1 MKRIL
6 QIPAAIIK
14 GIVTIFKTIFNSI
27 VIALKAIFKTIVS
40 IFTAI
45 YKGIIAVITAIIRG
59 IQQFFAFLKRQILA
73 FIAALKNPFGT
84 SVGSTKGLIYAL
96 ITGVIVA
103 LLTIGLQPFGLSE
116 FNHDSK
122 TLYLAGFGVMA
133 FLGVIIGMFLLP
145 MLLQNFYD
153 EHHWTVGKQI
163 IQITLISL
171 IISVL
176 CVIYSN
182 IFNIVK
188 LDFITIF
195 IIALAIG
202 LLGGTM
208 LTFIQESMQKGK
220 YITNAN
226 NISRNLGSLK
236 IPTSK
241 QALPVLLFGES
252 SNKLSLLPNQL
263 IYAETSAASTDFYYQ
278 NLTGIEKKTVNDS
291 LANVEK
297 EFASHPQFVRCGKSQ
312 IVNIKA
318 LKNVTGSA
326 RGYQIELSRVDK
338 KMSVSRK
345 NLGNFEKA
353 VS

>member
-1 MKRIL
+1 MKQIL

-14 GIVTIFKTIFNSI
+14 GIITIFKAIFNGI
-27 VIALKAIFKTIVS
+27 VIAIKAIYKAIVS

-59 IQQFFAFLKRQILA
+59 IQQFFSFIRRQILA

-84 SVGSTKGLIYAL
+84 SVSSMKGLIYA
-96 ITGVIVA
+96 IIVGVIVSILA
-103 LLTIGLQPFGLSE
+103 IGLQPFGLSE

-122 TLYLAGFGVMA
+122 ILYLAGFGLMA
-133 FLGVIIGMFLLP
+133 FLGMIIGKFLLP

-176 CVIYSN
+176 CIIYAN
-182 IFNIVK
+182 IFNIAK
-188 LDFITIF
+188 LDFVTIF
-195 IIALAIG
+195 VIALLVG
-202 LLGGTM
+202 LIGGTI
-208 LTFIQESMQKGK
+208 LTFIQEGMQKGK

-226 NISRNLGSLK
+226 NISRNLSSLK
-236 IPTSK
+236 IPASK
-241 QALPVLLFGES
+241 QTLPVLLFGEG

-263 IYAETSAASTDFYYQ
+263 ILAETSASSTDFYYQ
-278 NLTGIEKKTVNDS
+278 NLTGVEKKTVNDS
-291 LANVEK
+291 VANIEK
-297 EFASHPQFVRCGKSQ
+297 ELAAHPQFVRCGKSQ

-318 LKNVTGSA
+318 LKNVSGSA
-326 RGYQIELSRVDK
+326 RGYHLELARIDK
-338 KMSVSRK
+338 TLSVSRK
-345 NLGNFEKA
+345 NLGIFEKA

>member
-14 GIVTIFKTIFNSI
+14 GIVTIFTAIFNGI
-27 VIALKAIFKTIVS
+27 IIAIKAIYKAIVS

-45 YKGIIAVITAIIRG
+45 YKGIVAVITAVIRG
-59 IQQFFAFLKRQILA
+59 IQQFFAYLKRQILA

-84 SVGSTKGLIYAL
+84 SVSSAKGLIYA
-96 ITGVIVA
+96 IIVGAIVA
-103 LLTIGLQPFGLSE
+103 VLAFGLQPFGLSE

-133 FLGVIIGMFLLP
+133 FLGMIIGEFLLP
-145 MLLQNFYD
+145 MTLQNFYD

-171 IISVL
+171 VISILCII
-176 CVIYSN
+176 YAN
-182 IFNIVK
+182 IFNIAK

-195 IIALAIG
+195 ITALLIG
-202 LLGGTM
+202 LVGGTI
-208 LTFIQESMQKGK
+208 LTFIQEGMQKGK

-226 NISRNLGSLK
+226 NISRNLGSMK

-241 QALPVLLFGES
+241 QTLPVLLFGEG

-263 IYAETSAASTDFYYQ
+263 IYAETSASSTDFYYQ
-278 NLTGIEKKTVNDS
+278 NLTGIEKKTVNDLVS
-291 LANVEK
+291 NVEK
-297 EFASHPQFVRCGKSQ
+297 EFASHPQFVRCGKTQ

-326 RGYQIELSRVDK
+326 RGYHIELSRVDK